1 MNKKLLIGSHVSL
14 TAPDYYLGSVNEA
27 ISYNA
32 NTFMIYTGAPQ
43 NTIRKSTDMFK
54 INDAILKIKEHNM
67 ELSKIVVHAPY
78 IINLCSDKNETRLLG
93 INFLIEEIKRCEKL
107 GLNLIVLHP
116 GCALSNPV
124 NHALELVYEGLNYV
138 FDNYPTDIIICIETM
153 AGKGTEVGKT
163 FEEIKT
169 IIDNIKSKK
178 NIGVCFDTC
187 HLNDAGYDLSNFDL
201 ILDEFD
207 QKIGL
212 NYLKVIHINDS
223 KNPINSHKDRHENI
237 GHGYIGFDILNKVVH
252 NDRIAD
258 IPKILETPYI
268 NIGEKKS
275 IPPYKEEIE
284 MFVNQKWFNIKN

>member
-43 NTIRKSTDMFK
+43 NTIRKSTDLFR

-67 ELSKIVVHAPY
+67 DLSKIVVHAPY

-138 FDNYPTDIIICIETM
+138 FDNYPTNVIICIETM

-163 FEEIKT
+163 FEEIQT

-187 HLNDAGYDLSNFDL
+187 HLNDAGYDLSDFDL

-212 NYLKVIHINDS
+212 NYLKVMHINDS

-252 NDRIAD
+252 NERIAD

-268 NIGEKKS
+268 NIDEKKS